1 MCLLCAPVVLWFN
14 PGEWVGGI
22 PNAEF
27 RIFLPPALRH
37 NGGVSSLQR
46 EADPRAT
53 VFLLGFAT
61 VVAQALLLREA
72 MAAMG
77 GSELAW
83 GTVMALWL
91 AGVSIGAR
99 VGVRWGSAA
108 LARRLPVVVIALAGL
123 GVIVFRAAPALVGAS
138 AGEAITTASAAW
150 LWVVAVLPAA
160 FAGGL
165 AFPVLADVVGGVG
178 GGRAYALEATGALVG
193 GVLLSLVLVRL
204 GAAAAVCLSL
214 GAVAAAVLWRRSR
227 AVACLVA
234 LVGAAVAIPSGE
246 LLARAG
252 WAWSGNPGTLHAWRE
267 TRLQHLEMAAGEPT
281 AIYAD
286 GRLLASYPDPYTVL
300 PTAHL
305 LMLLHPEPRRVFAV
319 GCVADGSVEA
329 MARHP
334 VEELVVVEED
344 PELLRLLPEWYG
356 PRMTAALSTPWVQAV
371 ASDPLRALS
380 RSAAWDLVIL
390 RDGDPTTLRRNRT
403 RTLEFLRRC
412 RARMDPAG
420 ILILRVEVPD
430 TYLGGVGGQ
439 LASVLAATVNEVFP
453 RMAAIPG
460 EEILLVAGGPEANLD
475 LDPGI
480 LAERLAARG
489 LEEPELI
496 PEMIPLLLDPAR
508 AHPLEDRLTAG
519 GAVNT
524 IRHPR
529 AVLLAGGLHE
539 GRSRPTLLR
548 LVLAL
553 ERTGAWPLAAALAVG
568 VLALLALTVTRKPPG
583 ASIAAVIGFSS
594 MGWWLLLI
602 ASWQATRGSV
612 YSEIGT
618 LTAAFMGGLAAGAA
632 TASRWRH
639 PARRLPAILIA
650 GFVLSGLVAA
660 GIAILAP
667 MAVVPL
673 LLIVGGL
680 LTGLAFPGMA
690 QLAGRGPR
698 QGAGIAFAADE
709 AGAAV
714 AALLIGILAI
724 PWAGLAATAAGIAV
738 LQVAAIPVVVVAL
751 RKR

>member
-1 MCLLCAPVVLWFN
+1 M
-14 PGEWVGGI
+14 
-22 PNAEF
+22 
-27 RIFLPPALRH
+27 RH
-37 NGGVSSLQR
+37 NEGVSSPQR
-46 EADPRAT
+46 TADPRAT

-61 VVAQALLLREA
+61 VIAQALLLREA

-77 GSELAW
+77 GSEMAW

-138 AGEAITTASAAW
+138 AGEALTTASAAW
-150 LWVVAVLPAA
+150 LWVLAVLPAA

-165 AFPVLADVVGGVG
+165 AFPVLAHVIGGVG
-178 GGRAYALEATGALVG
+178 GGKAYALEAAGALIG
-193 GVLLSLVLVRL
+193 GVLLSLVLVQL
-204 GAAAAVCLSL
+204 GAAAAVSLSL
-214 GAVAAAVLWRRSR
+214 GTVAAAVLWRRSR
-227 AVACLVA
+227 VVACLVA
-234 LVGAAVAIPSGE
+234 VAGAAAAIPSGE
-246 LLARAG
+246 LLARSG
-252 WAWSGNPGTLHAWRE
+252 WGWSGNPGSLHAWRE
-267 TRLQHLEMAAGEPT
+267 TRLQHLEVATGEPT
-281 AIYAD
+281 AVYAD
-286 GRLLASYPDPYTVL
+286 GRLLASYPDPYTIL

-334 VEELVVVEED
+334 VEELMVVEED
-344 PELLRLLPEWYG
+344 PELLRLIPGWYG
-356 PRMTAALSTPWVQAV
+356 PRMKAALSTPRVQAV
-371 ASDPLRALS
+371 ALDPLRALS

-420 ILILRVEVPD
+420 ILVLRVEVPD

-439 LASVLAATVNEVFP
+439 LASILAATVNEVFP

-475 LDPGI
+475 FDPGI
-480 LAERLAARG
+480 LAERLAARD
-489 LEEPELI
+489 LEGSELI

-508 AHPLEDRLTAG
+508 ARPLEDRLTGG
-519 GAVNT
+519 GAANT

-553 ERTGAWPLAAALAVG
+553 EHTGAWPLAAALAVG
-568 VLALLALTVTRKPPG
+568 VLALLAMAVTRKPPG

-612 YSEIGT
+612 YSEIGA
-618 LTAAFMGGLAAGAA
+618 LTATFMGGLAGGAA
-632 TASRWRH
+632 VACRWPH
-639 PARRLPAILIA
+639 PARRLPAILAA
-650 GFVLSGLVAA
+650 GFVLSALVAA
-660 GIAILAP
+660 GIAILIPLA
-667 MAVVPL
+667 AVPA
-673 LLIVGGL
+673 LLIAGGL

-690 QLAGRGPR
+690 ELAGRGPR
-698 QGAGIAFAADE
+698 RGAGMAFAADE

-714 AALLIGILAI
+714 AALLVGILAI
-724 PWAGLAATAAGIAV
+724 PWAGLTATAAGIAV
-738 LQVAAIPVVVVAL
+738 LQLAAIPTAVVAL
-751 RKR
+751 RRR

>member
-1 MCLLCAPVVLWFN
+1 M
-14 PGEWVGGI
+14 
-22 PNAEF
+22 
-27 RIFLPPALRH
+27 RD
-37 NGGVSSLQR
+37 NGQVTEQSTGDER
-46 EADPRAT
+46 KT

-61 VVAQALLLREA
+61 VIAQALLLREA

-99 VGVRWGSAA
+99 IGVRWGSPA
-108 LARRLPVVVIALAGL
+108 LARRLPVVVIALAAF

-150 LWVVAVLPAA
+150 LWVLAVLPAA
-160 FAGGL
+160 LTGGL
-165 AFPVLADVVGGVG
+165 AFPVLAHGVGGVG
-178 GGRAYALEATGALVG
+178 GGRAYALEAAGALVG
-193 GVLLSLVLVRL
+193 GVLLSLVLVQL
-204 GAAAAVCLSL
+204 GAAAAICLSL
-214 GAVAAAVLWRRSR
+214 GTIAAAVVWRRSR
-227 AVACLVA
+227 VAACLLAAAGVA
-234 LVGAAVAIPSGE
+234 AAIPSGN

-252 WAWSGNPGTLHAWRE
+252 WAWSGNPGALNAWQE
-267 TRLQHLEMAAGEPT
+267 TRLQHLEVTAGEPT

-334 VEELVVVEED
+334 VEELMVVEED
-344 PELLRLLPEWYG
+344 PELLRLIPGWYG
-356 PRMTAALSTPWVQAV
+356 ERMEAALSTPWVSAV
-371 ASDPLRALS
+371 ASDPLRAIS

-412 RARMDPAG
+412 RAHMDPAG
-420 ILILRVEVPD
+420 ILVLRVDVPD

-439 LASVLAATVNEVFP
+439 LVSVLAATVRDVFP

-460 EEILLVAGGPEANLD
+460 EHILLVAGGPEADLNLD
-475 LDPGI
+475 PRI

-489 LEEPELI
+489 LEGSELM

-508 AHPLEDRLTAG
+508 AHPLEEQLAG
-519 GAVNT
+519 GGAENT

-539 GRSRPTLLR
+539 GRSRPTLMR
-548 LVLAL
+548 LVLTL
-553 ERTGAWPLAAALAVG
+553 DRTGAWPLAAALAVG
-568 VLALLALTVTRKPPG
+568 VLALLAITVRRKSPG
-583 ASIAAVIGFSS
+583 VSIAAVIGFSS

-602 ASWQATRGSV
+602 GAWQATRGSV
-612 YSEIGT
+612 YSEIGV
-618 LTAAFMGGLAAGAA
+618 LTAAFMGGLAGGAA
-632 TASRWRH
+632 LASKWSN
-639 PARRLPAILIA
+639 PARRLPAILAA
-650 GFVLSGLVAA
+650 GCVMSALVAA
-660 GIAILAP
+660 GIAIVIPLV
-667 MAVVPL
+667 AVPA
-673 LLIVGGL
+673 LLIAGGL

-690 QLAGRGPR
+690 ELAGSGPR
-698 QGAGIAFAADE
+698 RGAGIAFAADE

-724 PWAGLAATAAGIAV
+724 PWAGLTATAAGIAV
-738 LQVAAIPVVVVAL
+738 LQLAAIPAVVVGL
-751 RKR
+751 RRR

>member
-1 MCLLCAPVVLWFN
+1 
-14 PGEWVGGI
+14 
-22 PNAEF
+22 
-27 RIFLPPALRH
+27 
-37 NGGVSSLQR
+37 
-46 EADPRAT
+46 
-53 VFLLGFAT
+53 
-61 VVAQALLLREA
+61 

-77 GSELAW
+77 GSEMAW

-91 AGVSIGAR
+91 AGVSVGAR
-99 VGVRWGSAA
+99 VGVRWGSPA

-123 GVIVFRAAPALVGAS
+123 GVIVFRAAPALLGAS
-138 AGEAITTASAAW
+138 AGEAITTVSALW

-165 AFPVLADVVGGVG
+165 AFPVLAHMVGGVG
-178 GGRAYALEATGALVG
+178 GGKAYALEAGGALIG
-193 GVLLSLVLVRL
+193 GVLLSLVLVQL
-204 GAAAAVCLSL
+204 GAAAAVSLSL
-214 GAVAAAVLWRRSR
+214 GVVAAAVLWRRSPV
-227 AVACLVA
+227 VACLVA
-234 LVGAAVAIPSGE
+234 AAGAAVAIPSGE

-252 WAWSGNPGTLHAWRE
+252 WEWSGNPGALHAWRE
-267 TRLQHLEMAAGEPT
+267 TRLQHLEVAVGEPT
-281 AIYAD
+281 AVYAD

-300 PTAHL
+300 PMAHL

-334 VEELVVVEED
+334 VEELMVVEED
-344 PELLRLLPEWYG
+344 PELLRLIPGWYG
-356 PRMTAALSTPWVQAV
+356 ERMNAALSTPRVQAV
-371 ASDPLRALS
+371 ALDPLRALF

-412 RARMDPAG
+412 RAHMDPAG
-420 ILILRVEVPD
+420 ILVLRVGVPD

-460 EEILLVAGGPEANLD
+460 EEILLVAGGPEADLD

-489 LEEPELI
+489 LDGSELI

-508 AHPLEDRLTAG
+508 ARPLEDRLTGG
-519 GAVNT
+519 GAANT

-568 VLALLALTVTRKPPG
+568 VLALLAMTATRKPPG

-612 YSEIGT
+612 YSEIGA
-618 LTAAFMGGLAAGAA
+618 LTATFMGGLAGGAA
-632 TASRWRH
+632 LASRWPH
-639 PARRLPAILIA
+639 PARKLPTILAA
-650 GFVLSGLVAA
+650 GFLMSALVAT
-660 GIAILAP
+660 GIAI
-667 MAVVPL
+667 VVPL
-673 LLIVGGL
+673 AAIPALLIAGGL

-690 QLAGRGPR
+690 ELAGRGPR
-698 QGAGIAFAADE
+698 RGAGIAFAADE

-714 AALLIGILAI
+714 AALLVGILAI
-724 PWAGLAATAAGIAV
+724 PWAGLTATAAGIAV
-738 LQVAAIPVVVVAL
+738 LQLAAIPAVVVAL